1 MQLTLKVNQ
10 GEGDYEVST
19 NLYTIVLWERRF
31 KKYFNEL
38 VKDIAMEHIAYL
50 AYEASRLAGIVIPG
64 EFDTFLKRLTVCEFV
79 LQDDELPTQ
88 AAIDTL

>member
-31 KKYFNEL
+31 KKSFTEL
-38 VKDIAMEHIAYL
+38 GKDIAMEHIAYL
-50 AYEASRLAGIVIPG
+50 AYEASKIAGIVIPG
-64 EFDTFLKRLTVCEFV
+64 ELDTFIKRLTMLEVV
-79 LQDDELPTQ
+79 DQDNANPTK
-88 AAIDTL
+88 AATD